1 MGLSL
6 DQLAGSIDGAYA
18 VGDCNVV
25 DLTHDSR
32 QVNAGW
38 LFCALRGERD
48 GHDFALHAVAAGA
61 SGLVVDHVL
70 DLPVPQLVVP
80 SVRQAIGP
88 LASAVHGHPSRLLTV
103 VGITGTNGKTTTAH
117 LCNAA
122 LSTESVPAGLIGTVE
137 TRTGRTNRP
146 SMLTTPQ
153 APDLQRMLAE
163 MLGAGMSYAVMEVS
177 SHGLEQRR
185 VDGTWFSLGVFMNLG
200 AEHLD
205 YHGTIEQYY
214 AAKAQLFEPSRCG
227 RALVCL
233 DDAWGRR
240 LAHQIAVPVV
250 TFGQSPDA
258 DVHVELGSSDLRGTA
273 VSLHGA
279 GVDADLWAP
288 VVGECNAANIAAAYL
303 AAVVLG
309 SDPDVAS
316 RNIASTPPVPGRFQV
331 IDGTQPFLVVVD
343 YAHTADAL
351 AERLATSRRLAPGGG
366 RLRLVVGARGGRDRT
381 KRQDLGRAAAAADE
395 VFLTTDSSGRESSLA
410 IIEEVRLGTLAQT
423 SCEVLIEPDRRLAIS
438 RAIARSQPG
447 DVVLITGRGHESTQ
461 HEGET
466 LILLD
471 DREAARS
478 ALTALGYLPLPCPAG
493 QGAS

>member
-6 DQLAGSIDGAYA
+6 GQLARSIDGAYS
-18 VGDCNVV
+18 VGDCHVV

-32 QVNAGW
+32 QVQSGW
-38 LFCALRGERD
+38 LFCAVRGERD
-48 GHDFALHAVAAGA
+48 GHDFAPHAVAAGA
-61 SGLVVDHVL
+61 AGLVVDHMV

-88 LASAVHGHPSRLLTV
+88 LASAVHDHPSRLLTV
-103 VGITGTNGKTTTAH
+103 VGITGTNGKTTTAY
-117 LCNAA
+117 LANAA
-122 LSTESVPAGLIGTVE
+122 LSTDSVPAGLIGTVE
-137 TRTGRTNRP
+137 TRTGRTKRP
-146 SMLTTPQ
+146 SILTTPP
-153 APDLQRMLAE
+153 APDLQRMLSE

-200 AEHLD
+200 SEHLD

-214 AAKAQLFEPSRCG
+214 ATKAQLFDPSRCA

-240 LAHQIAVPVV
+240 LAHQISIPAV
-250 TFGQSPDA
+250 TFGQSTDA
-258 DVHVELGSSDLRGTA
+258 DVRVELGSSDLRGTT

-279 GVDADLWAP
+279 GIDTDLWAP

-309 SDPDVAS
+309 SDPGVAS
-316 RNIASTPPVPGRFQV
+316 RNIASIPPVPGRFQV
-331 IDGTQPFLVVVD
+331 IEGTQPFLVVVD

-366 RLRLVVGARGGRDRT
+366 KLRLVLGARGGRDRT

-395 VFLTTDSSGRESSLA
+395 LFLTTDSSGPESSLA
-410 IIEEVRLGTLAQT
+410 IIEEVRLGTLAQV
-423 SCEVLIEPDRRLAIS
+423 SCGVFVEPDRRLAIN

-478 ALTALGYLPLPCPAG
+478 SLAALGYEPLATCAD
-493 QGAS
+493 QGLR